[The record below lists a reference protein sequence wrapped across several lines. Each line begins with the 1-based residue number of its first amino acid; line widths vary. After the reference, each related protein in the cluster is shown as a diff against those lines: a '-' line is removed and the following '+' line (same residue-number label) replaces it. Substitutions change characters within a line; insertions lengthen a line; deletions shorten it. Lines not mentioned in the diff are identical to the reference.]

1 MKKIIVLI
9 MCLCIKLCANVQ
21 SFEELKKRAQAGD
34 ADSQCNLGV
43 CYAQGEGVEVN
54 HLEALKWY
62 LRSAEQG
69 NAPAMCNVALSYE
82 YGRGVEKNFSEA
94 IKWYLKAVDLGNT
107 KAALNLGVL
116 FFNGR
121 DVPRSIL
128 DGYGFLKIAAELGD
142 SDAKGILISV
152 IKDIPERDRKLMDM
166 DLAPR
171 IAELKKIVGIKDSD
185 VKEPVLSSEDKIRT
199 EFLNNLLMGKVS
211 VSHFSSRIRR
221 LEDRP
226 QKNTIYSL
234 SGMNVNRVAT
244 GVYFIRPI
252 DESVEDKSVFI
263 LLGTKLNL
271 KEKTRF
277 NNGEY
282 YAVYDGEVF
291 VKDENGVE
299 RDCFKFL
306 LLNNLPTINPMD
318 LNCCNK
324 EVVDYFIKKLSLK
337 K

>member
-1 MKKIIVLI
+1 M
-9 MCLCIKLCANVQ
+9 MCLCIKLCANVN

-34 ADSQCNLGV
+34 ADSQNNLGI

-62 LRSAEQG
+62 LRSADQG
-69 NAPAMCNVALSYE
+69 NAPAMCNAALSYQ
-82 YGRGVEKNFSEA
+82 YGRGVEKDFSEA

-107 KAALNLGVL
+107 TAALNLGVI

-121 DVPRSIL
+121 DVPRSVL

-142 SDAKGILISV
+142 SDAKGILITV
-152 IKDIPERDRKLMDM
+152 IKDIPERDRRIMDM

-171 IAELKKIVGIKDSD
+171 IAGLKKIVGIKDGD
-185 VKEPVLSSEDKIRT
+185 VKEPVLSSEDKIRS

-211 VSHFSSRIRR
+211 VSHFASPLRR

-234 SGMNVNRVAT
+234 SEMSVNRVAT
-244 GVYFIRPI
+244 GGYFIRPV
-252 DESVEDKSVFI
+252 DDPVDNKSVFI
-263 LLGTKLNL
+263 LLGTKLKI

-277 NNGEY
+277 KNGEY

-291 VKDENGVE
+291 VKDDNGVE

-318 LNCCNK
+318 VNCCNK
-324 EVVDYFIKKLSLK
+324 EVVDYFIKKLSQK
-337 K
+337 NDR